1 MQALHEKRLYILDYH
16 DSFITPYVARINE
29 SEGKVYASRSL
40 FFLTKAGL
48 LLPISIELI
57 LPPKERNTG
66 ETPLRWRSRVFTPPS
81 DGKVDWLWQLAK
93 AHVAVVDA
101 SHQHLCSHW

>member
-1 MQALHEKRLYILDYH
+1 MYIL
-16 DSFITPYVARINE
+16 SFHGLILTSSWPSAMA
-29 SEGKVYASRSL
+29 ASRSL

-57 LPPKERNTG
+57 LPPKEGNTG
-66 ETPLRWRSRVFTPPS
+66 EAPLRWRSRVFTPPS